1 MIGKV
6 TRGAS
11 FGGLAA
17 YLTGKPERVAWTE
30 PRYLLSAVPK
40 EIAREMEAAAGL
52 SSRVEKPVYHLSISF
67 DELDRPSREQMR
79 AAVEEVL
86 KDLGLE
92 EHQAF
97 LVAHRDAAH
106 PHVHVMVNRVHPETG
121 KAAPMSH
128 DYAQIERSLR
138 RLEAAWGMQKVAGHH
153 AREAGIEA
161 PDRSRS
167 RTTGE
172 VRQERRTGARSFS
185 DEVRGKAGKDLLEA
199 GSWSEL
205 TAALERHG
213 LRVEVRGRGMVIT
226 DDERVAKASR
236 VMAEAS
242 GPRLARRFG
251 QTLGD
256 YLAEDRS
263 AVPHRGGAPS
273 ASGQEQTSGDAL
285 GNHIPGGP
293 SADTPKTSQ
302 HGRSGAGSVYGLVQA
317 VRGLERLREEPE
329 KEVPRR
335 ALEGA
340 LSAAQ
345 AMVHRDPVL
354 KNVYEAVRAYE
365 HARTK
370 EAALGEALGAYA
382 AAEGELKGAAELEGH
397 ANRLSKFFDQ
407 ELARTFRD
415 AQVARSAFMEMA
427 AQRGLSVAAETLRRQ
442 AEHLAPVIVGEKKK
456 WLGLRA
462 EANKGPAYR
471 AARSAADVGE
481 RYLQARERIPS
492 ERERAAWRAAL
503 ERDQSTVERLSG
515 ELKGKLG
522 SERLLARAGEHLAKL
537 TPQQKGR
544 LQQVIAPRSFSAV
557 ARAARAVAKSLGR

>member
-30 PRYLLSAVPK
+30 PRYLLGTDPK

-67 DELDRPSREQMR
+67 DELDRPTREQMR

-97 LVAHRDAAH
+97 MVAHRDASH

-121 KAAPMSH
+121 RAQALGH

-153 AREAGIEA
+153 AREAGTEA

-172 VRQERRTGARSFS
+172 VRQTQRTGEPSFP
-185 DEVRGKAGKDLLEA
+185 DQVREKAGKDLLEA
-199 GSWSEL
+199 RSWSEL

-226 DDERVAKASR
+226 DGERVAKASR
-236 VMAEAS
+236 VLAEAS

-256 YLAEDRS
+256 YLAGDRS

-273 ASGQEQTSGDAL
+273 APGLERTSE
-285 GNHIPGGP
+285 GP
-293 SADTPKTSQ
+293 AAPAEEYPKTPPR
-302 HGRSGAGSVYGLVQA
+302 GRPHGAGSVYGLVQA

-329 KEVPRR
+329 REVPRLAAR
-335 ALEGA
+335 SSLGAIQGLLAGDPAL
-340 LSAAQ
+340 
-345 AMVHRDPVL
+345 
-354 KNVYEAVRAYE
+354 KKTYEAVQTYQHVWAE
-365 HARTK
+365 
-370 EAALGEALGAYA
+370 EAILHEALGVYA
-382 AAEGELKGAAELEGH
+382 AAEGKLKEAAELERG
-397 ANRLSKFFDQ
+397 AVRLSETFDY

-415 AQVARSAFMEMA
+415 PQAARRTFTRMAEERGTKAAVA
-427 AQRGLSVAAETLRRQ
+427 TLRHQ
-442 AEHLAPVIVGEKKK
+442 PEHFGPVIVAERKK
-456 WLGLRA
+456 WLGLRV
-462 EANKGPAYR
+462 ESSKGSAYR
-471 AARSAADVGE
+471 AAISAADMGE
-481 RYLQARERIPS
+481 RYLQAKARLPS
-492 ERERAAWRAAL
+492 EGERVAWRRAM
-503 ERDQSTVERLSG
+503 EREGGTIGRLRQ
-515 ELKGKLG
+515 ELKGKPG
-522 SERLLARAGEHLAKL
+522 SERLLAQAGEHLARL
-537 TPQQKGR
+537 TPEQRSMIQQA
-544 LQQVIAPRSFSAV
+544 APSKPFAVV
-557 ARAARAVAKSLGR
+557 ARAAQAVGKSLGR